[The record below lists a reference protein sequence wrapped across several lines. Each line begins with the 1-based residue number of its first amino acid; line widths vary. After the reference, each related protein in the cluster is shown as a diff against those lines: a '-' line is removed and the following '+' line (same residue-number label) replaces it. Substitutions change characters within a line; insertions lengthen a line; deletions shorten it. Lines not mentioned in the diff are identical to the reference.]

1 MSKSTKSNNKKK
13 SGGGQSSNRQKH
25 RAPSDSLIDLHSS
38 SDETPPVT
46 APNKRAKN
54 DNQTVMDVDQV
65 VAEGSNTTSPLPPPE
80 IVSPTIDS
88 AVQQESAASQNTQ
101 LTPEISPVDPVP
113 PTEDPIAREVIQP
126 LPVDPN
132 REVNNEE
139 MNVDQPIDDQPNFS
153 LNVGKNHYTAWAPI
167 ETFTPL
173 KLSIPQLKNKI
184 TCLVQDLPGFI
195 VAKIGARETKN
206 YIVVEFN
213 NKSGF
218 DTLLKN
224 EITDL
229 PNSNFK
235 EFVPK
240 SISCPEI
247 DRQIL
252 VRCIP
257 LFIKKSELETH
268 FAAAGKVERISMK
281 TEGGFES
288 AVITFDS
295 IDAMDVYRKT
305 LWMEFI

>member
-13 SGGGQSSNRQKH
+13 SGGGQTSNRHKH

-38 SDETPPVT
+38 SDETPPFI

-65 VAEGSNTTSPLPPPE
+65 VAEGSNTTSPPPPQE

-88 AVQQESAASQNTQ
+88 TVQQKSAASQNTQ

-113 PTEDPIAREVIQP
+113 PTEDLIAGDVIQP

-139 MNVDQPIDDQPNFS
+139 MTVDQPIDDQPNFS
-153 LNVGKNHYTAWAPI
+153 LNVGKNRYTAWAPI

-173 KLSIPQLKNKI
+173 KLSIPQLKNKV

-195 VAKIGARETKN
+195 VAKIGATETKN
-206 YIVVEFN
+206 HIVVEFN

-224 EITDL
+224 DFTDL
-229 PNSNFK
+229 PNSNFR

-247 DRQIL
+247 DRQII

-257 LFIKKSELETH
+257 SLSKNRNSKPTSRLLV
-268 FAAAGKVERISMK
+268 K
-281 TEGGFES
+281 
-288 AVITFDS
+288 
-295 IDAMDVYRKT
+295 
-305 LWMEFI
+305 